1 MIKKITV
8 LFILSFVLSCS
19 NDDDFDNKST
29 DVELT
34 IGNSIFVN
42 NEQIL
47 VSGIK
52 NSNNNFS
59 TEFWIDN
66 ISTDSITFANSLK
79 INDVYRGSI
88 DNLYRTTFINKKNN
102 YDANLYSFHQ
112 GALMPDGNILFYK
125 NNNPITTNI
134 PNPGVLSAISFFNEQ
149 PFYSGHISEEIFTET
164 GPIFVPNIPFFWDGN
179 SPIVELPIPEELF
192 FRGTSCLFVDL
203 DDFYVGGKTS
213 FPMYW
218 KNTEMIKLGEL
229 FGEVNQIYLAGENIY
244 AVGFYNKND
253 SNSTGHTAC
262 YWKNGELFELDD
274 NAQANDIF
282 IDENDIYICGSTGNV
297 PAEYNAC
304 YWKNGIRVDLPK

>member
-1 MIKKITV
+1 MIKKTSV
-8 LFILSFVLSCS
+8 LLIISFVLSCS
-19 NDDDFDNKST
+19 GDDEFT
-29 DVELT
+29 RVTPEIELT

-52 NSNNNFS
+52 NSNKFS
-59 TEFWIDN
+59 TKFWIDN

-79 INDVYRGSI
+79 IDDIYRGSI
-88 DNLYRTTFINKKNN
+88 DNLFRTIFINKTHN
-102 YDANLYSFHQ
+102 YDADLYSFHQ
-112 GALMPDGNILFYK
+112 RALMSDGNIFFYK
-125 NNNPITTNI
+125 NNSPIATNI
-134 PNPGVLSAISFFNEQ
+134 PNPGVLSVISFFNGQ
-149 PFYSGHISEEIFTET
+149 PFYSGHISEETFTEA
-164 GPIFVPNIPFFWDGN
+164 GPSFVPSIPFFWDGN
-179 SPIVELPIPEELF
+179 SQIVELPMPEEFF
-192 FRGTSCLFVDL
+192 FRGTSCLLVDS

-244 AVGFYNKND
+244 AVGFYNKNN

-274 NAQANDIF
+274 NAQANGIF
-282 IDENDIYICGSTGNV
+282 IERNDIYISGSTGNV